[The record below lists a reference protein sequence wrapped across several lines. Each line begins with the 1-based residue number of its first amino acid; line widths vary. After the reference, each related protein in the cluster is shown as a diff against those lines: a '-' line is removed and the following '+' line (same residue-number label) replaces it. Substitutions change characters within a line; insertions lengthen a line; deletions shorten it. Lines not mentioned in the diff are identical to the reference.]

1 MIPERGFEV
10 LGYSESRIAPRS
22 NKNDRRWSVSGT
34 HLLDKWAR
42 VPTYNSLSHAILN
55 LTYRS
60 DGAEGG
66 TLSRGMA
73 WNEAR
78 FFHTPK
84 PRRIL
89 HRWENERGYYAKCY
103 PFVSRGIES
112 GRNTSCRVEW
122 LKKRAVINRDGPPT
136 AIFIHFV
143 RGGKPSSALEAS
155 KPLTYSTEGIYEQQ
169 ALHNRLK
176 GRFFSDGVYRKGHLL
191 SETF

>member
-1 MIPERGFEV
+1 MIERGSEV
-10 LGYSESRIAPRS
+10 LGYSESWIAPRS

-34 HLLDKWAR
+34 HLLDKWAG

-103 PFVSRGIES
+103 LLCFAWHRIRKKHELS
-112 GRNTSCRVEW
+112 GRMVEETSGYQPGR
-122 LKKRAVINRDGPPT
+122 T
-136 AIFIHFV
+136 ADRYFY
-143 RGGKPSSALEAS
+143 
-155 KPLTYSTEGIYEQQ
+155 PLCARRRTV
-169 ALHNRLK
+169 
-176 GRFFSDGVYRKGHLL
+176 FSFR
-191 SETF
+191 SI